1 MKKKWS
7 LMTKLMSIIA
17 LTSTLTIFAIG
28 FINANKAVSNEK
40 KSIDE
45 TMVALIDTL
54 TLASSNAMEFKN
66 VEALQKISN
75 QIAKDPLV
83 VFIKYKDEK
92 GNVIAS
98 AEDAAKISNDKSL
111 SNSFEF
117 EIMDKSDKIIGFLEL
132 NYSYKSLVDMKKSM
146 FIGALIESVSAALI
160 LILLIWFVLKKS
172 INNIGAV
179 STSLKEITEKTKE
192 TSESIKR
199 ISEEVSSSSVEQ
211 AASVQ
216 ETVATL
222 DEINSMVNT
231 SVDGAQNSAHKA
243 EESHRIAN
251 DGKGVVREMITAMEE
266 IDSSNKTIMDEISK
280 SNERIASIVKVID
293 EISQKTTVINDIVF
307 QTKLLSFNA
316 SVEAARAGEHGKGFA
331 VVAEEVG
338 NLAQMSGKASNEIS
352 QMLQESIN
360 RVNDIISETNQ
371 NVKKLIETGNDK
383 VKRGV
388 ETADRCGKVL
398 DEVVENA
405 ALVKTMMNEVYVASK
420 EQAEGVKNISLAMNQ
435 IDQTTHAN
443 TNAANKSFENAK
455 ALSLQSEEL
464 KKCVDSLEVELF
476 GGINQHQINRSA
488 PSNVIELKTREKN
501 NVVHLPIKK
510 TVKEEKTK
518 KPEIKK
524 ESVKILTEVKT
535 LPVNEAKNAATQ
547 KPQAN
552 FKAKKVEPIK
562 KQNTKEDKQ
571 VAKKSGHSSE
581 HSNESQSYE
590 KKGNQIG
597 LPAHN
602 DPRFE
607 EV

>member
-7 LMTKLMSIIA
+7 LMTKLMSVIA
-17 LTSTLTIFAIG
+17 LSSTITIFSIG
-28 FINANKAVSNEK
+28 FINANKAVANEK

-66 VEALQKISN
+66 FEALQKISD
-75 QIAKDPLV
+75 QISKVPLV
-83 VFIKYKDEK
+83 ASIKYKDDK
-92 GNVIAS
+92 SAIVAK
-98 AEDAAKISNDKSL
+98 AEDTAKTSTDKSL
-111 SNSFEF
+111 LNSFEF
-117 EIMDKSDKIIGFLEL
+117 EIMDKSDKIIGFIEL
-132 NYSYKSLVDMKKSM
+132 TYSYQSLKDLKTTMYIS
-146 FIGALIESVSAALI
+146 ALIESIVAALI
-160 LILLIWFVLKKS
+160 LLVIIWVVLKKS
-172 INNIGAV
+172 ISNLGSV

-192 TSESIKR
+192 TSESIKQ

-231 SVDGAQNSAHKA
+231 SVEGAQNSASKA
-243 EESHRIAN
+243 EESHKIAN
-251 DGKGVVREMITAMEE
+251 DGKGVVREMMTAMEE

-352 QMLQESIN
+352 QMLQDSIN
-360 RVNDIISETNQ
+360 RVNDIIDETNQ
-371 NVKKLIETGNDK
+371 NIKKLIETGNDK

-398 DEVVENA
+398 DDVVENA

-435 IDQTTHAN
+435 IDQTTNAN

-455 ALSLQSEEL
+455 ALSMQSEDL

-476 GGINQHQINRSA
+476 GGIDLKKPTTVKTKEMP
-488 PSNVIELKTREKN
+488 PSNVVELKTREKT
-501 NVVHLPIKK
+501 NVIALPK
-510 TVKEEKTK
+510 TKASKPEVKLEVKAAPKVAKEQKAAPVVAVVKEEK
-518 KPEIKK
+518 PAPP
-524 ESVKILTEVKT
+524 S
-535 LPVNEAKNAATQ
+535 PTQ
-547 KPQAN
+547 
-552 FKAKKVEPIK
+552 
-562 KQNTKEDKQ
+562 
-571 VAKKSGHSSE
+571 
-581 HSNESQSYE
+581 E
-590 KKGNQIG
+590 KKNTQVGI
-597 LPAHN
+597 PSHS